1 MKALYRFH
9 DAHIISYKTDG
20 VFIHVFFETSANI
33 ESAERETA
41 AIMKELSF
49 QMIRLD
55 TARRT
60 RGIRELLVARSLYAT
75 CIEPERDN
83 PDPEEAEQASSWR
96 DDQRHI
102 FATGVFGFGAA
113 HCRAWSVY
121 RHQIWP
127 CQEQSPYY
135 CSRTLAV
142 NSILSIIAAIALYLT
157 GIWAAT

>member
-1 MKALYRFH
+1 MQNFRAYELTENGFAIRLDRNLYSREAVMKALYRFH
-9 DAHIISYKTDG
+9 DEYIISYETDG
-20 VFIHVFFETSANI
+20 AFIHVFFETSTKI

-83 PDPEEAEQASSWR
+83 PEPEEADRTLSWR
-96 DDQRHI
+96 DDQSHI
-102 FATGVFGFGAA
+102 FAS
-113 HCRAWSVY
+113 WS
-121 RHQIWP
+121 
-127 CQEQSPYY
+127 E
-135 CSRTLAV
+135 
-142 NSILSIIAAIALYLT
+142 N
-157 GIWAAT
+157 